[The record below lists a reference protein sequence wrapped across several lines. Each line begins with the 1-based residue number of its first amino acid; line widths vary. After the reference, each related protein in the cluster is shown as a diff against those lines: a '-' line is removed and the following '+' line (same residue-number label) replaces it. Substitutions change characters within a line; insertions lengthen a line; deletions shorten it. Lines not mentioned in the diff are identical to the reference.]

1 MVKYKDEKLTFKDT
15 GEGLGSFMRKKSIT
29 LNLEEHR
36 LKRQEIILLIEGCFY
51 KIKWKSKIVEVV
63 KYERAEDGIEFEER
77 VIESSIE

>member
-1 MVKYKDEKLTFKDT
+1 
-15 GEGLGSFMRKKSIT
+15 MRKKSIT